1 MYGFIIGT
9 LNYKKNNFKAVLHSS
24 QRIGAAYEKM
34 LMAVFLSD
42 IGHREGTIIWEM
54 GNGFDTLMLE
64 F

>member
-1 MYGFIIGT
+1 MYGFVIGT

-42 IGHREGTIIWEM
+42 IGHREGTII
-54 GNGFDTLMLE
+54 
-64 F
+64 

>member
-34 LMAVFLSD
+34 LMAVFYRILD
-42 IGHREGTIIWEM
+42 IGKEQLYKKWEM
-54 GNGFDTLMLE
+54 VLIL
-64 F
+64 